1 MKHSKL
7 KRMKEG
13 SLYALLFMGFNVLKN
28 LIFDHKDSV
37 SLFQEMNQD
46 KSTAIPVLIITLVS
60 SWFFLSLIIGTGL
73 IIYDFFKNK
82 S

>member
-13 SLYALLFMGFNVLKN
+13 SLYVLLFMGFNVLKN